1 MIFDLIPKKIS
12 CAGRL
17 EIRTKVFG
25 QQLDMDM
32 QEELKKIKLL
42 LLDVDGVLTDGK
54 IIYDDQGLETKFF
67 NVKDG
72 MGIRLLIKCGLDVGI
87 ITGRRSRVVEHRCAN
102 LGIEKVYQG
111 VSNKATTFKKIIAES
126 ALSERE
132 VAYMGDDLP
141 DLPLFDIVGLPI
153 AVADAC
159 DLVRKKARI
168 VTRAGGGQGAVREVC
183 EMILKAQELW
193 DKVIASFYHDS

>member
-1 MIFDLIPKKIS
+1 MK
-12 CAGRL
+12 
-17 EIRTKVFG
+17 
-25 QQLDMDM
+25 
-32 QEELKKIKLL
+32 EELKKIKLL

-72 MGIRLLIKCGLDVGI
+72 VGIRLLIKCGLEVGI
-87 ITGRRSRVVEHRCAN
+87 ITGRRSRVVQHRCAN

-183 EMILKAQELW
+183 EMLLKAQELW
-193 DKVIASFYHDS
+193 DKVIASFYHDA